1 MAENKKT
8 LEMILA
14 AENQKEAADVLNFAK
29 SLTEEQKSNFET
41 LLHGVRIGID
51 LARTAKTT

>member
-1 MAENKKT
+1 MTENRKT
-8 LEMILA
+8 IEALLA
-14 AENQKEAADVLNFAK
+14 IEDQKEAADVLNFTK
-29 SLTEEQKSNFET
+29 SLTEEQKNNFET